1 MIEMA
6 FFPVRTVSG
15 KELEVALLI
24 ETRAKAMGLDVRSVV
39 VPPRI
44 KGFVIVEAPAHFIVL
59 EVTRGIKHVKG
70 GPGKKM
76 KKEEVLKLVKPIP
89 IIELINVGD
98 IVELVAGPFKGM
110 KAKVEGKDV
119 EKNEVILNILE
130 AAYPLQI
137 TVPADYVKP
146 VRR

>member
-1 MIEMA
+1 MTMA
-6 FFPVRTVSG
+6 FFPVRTVNG
-15 KELEVALLI
+15 KELEVALII
-24 ETRAKAMGLDVRSVV
+24 ESRARSLDLDIRSIV

-44 KGFVIVEAPAHFIVL
+44 KGFVIVEAPAPFIIMDAIK
-59 EVTRGIKHVKG
+59 GIKHVKG

-76 KKEEVLKLVKPIP
+76 TKEEVIKLVKPKP
-89 IIELINVGD
+89 IIELLEIGD

-110 KAKVEGKDV
+110 KAKVEAKDTD
-119 EKNEVILNILE
+119 KNEVVLNILE

-137 TVPADYVKP
+137 TVPASYVKP

>member
-1 MIEMA
+1 MP

-15 KELEVALLI
+15 KELEVALVI
-24 ETRAKAMGLDVRSVV
+24 ESRAKSMNLDVRSIV

-44 KGFVIVEAPAHFIVL
+44 KGFIIVEAPAAFVIM
-59 EVTRGIKHVKG
+59 EAIRGIKHVKG

-76 KKEEVLKLVKPIP
+76 SKDEVLKLVKPKP
-89 IIELINVGD
+89 IIELIELGD

-110 KAKVEGKDV
+110 KAKVEAKDV
-119 EKNEVILNILE
+119 DKNEVVLNILE

-137 TVPADYVKP
+137 TVPANYVKP